1 MMLSRASLDIFAFIV
16 ISIDESGVH
25 RQGGKSVIAL
35 VYVETDDI
43 EAVEQLVLQVE
54 KHAGIKGFHWAHRN
68 WQMRAAFIKGIANG
82 NFKLKV
88 AYVANPIILDKA
100 LSEALQHL
108 LVERNIG
115 QILIDGD
122 KPKSY
127 SRQLKKVLRDKG
139 ISVKK
144 IRSVNDESYPMIR
157 IADAVAGAARSTY
170 DEPNGKAAPLLKILE
185 SKIELRIDI

>member
-1 MMLSRASLDIFAFIV
+1 MARESSDRCGRFRTLSVLFCPFSEATPIND
-16 ISIDESGVH
+16 
-25 RQGGKSVIAL
+25 
-35 VYVETDDI
+35 VEAI
-43 EAVEQLVLQVE
+43 EQLVLEVE
-54 KHAGIKGFHWAHRN
+54 KQTGIRGFHWAHRN
-68 WQMRAAFIKGIANG
+68 WQMREAFIKGIAHG
-82 NFKLKV
+82 DFKLKV

-127 SRQLKKVLRDKG
+127 TRQLKKVLRDKG
-139 ISVKK
+139 VSVKK

-157 IADAVAGAARSTY
+157 IADAVAGVARSTY
-170 DEPNGKAAPLLKILE
+170 DEPKGKAARLLKILE
-185 SKIELRIDI
+185 PKIELRIDI